1 MKKIA
6 IVNKKG
12 GVGKTTT
19 VFNLSWY
26 FAKKGLKVLAIDTD
40 AQINLTLGFGANN
53 YKDYP
58 TLGDYLLKRITDFKP
73 IEIEENLHL
82 ITGTDNTEDDM
93 LQLKNK
99 DSAYYKALDRFLSKL
114 EDKYDAVLID
124 TAPGFNAYTTSA
136 IFTSSVYV
144 VLVPGGFE
152 LLGLRSTID
161 FIRNLTDRDLKGI
174 ILIKKEHDDLSKD
187 TEKFLETEY
196 GEYLLKTIIRKNV
209 DLSKCVLQNKCIFDY
224 RKNSH
229 GAKDYTKIAEEIL
242 EREGLVWR
250 KKKN

>member
-40 AQINLTLGFGANN
+40 AQINFTLGFGANN

-82 ITGTDNTEDDM
+82 MTGTDNTEDDM
-93 LQLKNK
+93 RQLKNK

-242 EREGLVWR
+242 EREGLI
-250 KKKN
+250 